1 MIPGLLLLMAAA
13 PPSNPTRQSPPPGLG
28 QRALATGATAPVFTL
43 PDANG
48 GKWSMHGPAVLV
60 FYRGHW

>member
-1 MIPGLLLLMAAA
+1 MILGLLLLMAAA
-13 PPSNPTRQSPPPGLG
+13 PPSNPMRQSPPPGLG
-28 QRALATGATAPVFTL
+28 QRALPAGATAPVFTL

-48 GKWSMHGPAVLV
+48 SKWSLHGPAVLV

>member
-1 MIPGLLLLMAAA
+1 MFLGMLLLMAAA
-13 PPSNPTRQSPPPGLG
+13 PPSHPMRESPPPGLE
-28 QRALATGATAPVFTL
+28 QRALATGATAPVFSL

-48 GKWSMHGPAVLV
+48 GKSSIHWPAVLV